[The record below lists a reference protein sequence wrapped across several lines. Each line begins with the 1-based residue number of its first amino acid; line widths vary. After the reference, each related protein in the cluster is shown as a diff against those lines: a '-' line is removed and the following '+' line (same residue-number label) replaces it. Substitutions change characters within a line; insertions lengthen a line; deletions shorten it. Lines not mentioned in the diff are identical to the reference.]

1 MRATTIDGFQEQVTG
16 ICPVSEH
23 RAEVVEKV
31 AEYLMYKE
39 TYSTSTDPIPD
50 FSERVP
56 PEIALE
62 LSVVSFNLHYDLQGS

>member
-1 MRATTIDGFQEQVTG
+1 
-16 ICPVSEH
+16 
-23 RAEVVEKV
+23 
-31 AEYLMYKE
+31 MYKE

-62 LSVVSFNLHYDLQGS
+62 LSVLTSRSSDGVLTRSRLMASDFLEV